1 MSSTTDHRIAM
12 LFEAPHAI
20 RWLPAFAAAAIGDPV
35 AGEAL
40 APFIGPATEKVG
52 GSQRARVP
60 GEEHFARTWAVI
72 KPGFQGRGA
81 QNYAA
86 HTRSDHLRT
95 RIPGDLIAL
104 PVQWIE
110 VMLANVLNDYGRNAL
125 ILHMRTAAHRFG
137 LDISADPAVVDL
149 PLDRATPALARYFA
163 RVNVPEE
170 PGRAFWRAMDFGPV
184 RTDLGGARGRVD
196 VAAIEW
202 ALKRHLPRRFADQYM
217 QYRPA

>member
-1 MSSTTDHRIAM
+1 MSSTTDRRIAM
-12 LFEAPHAI
+12 LFGVPHAI
-20 RWLPAFAAAAIGDPV
+20 LWLPAFTAAAIGDPV

-72 KPGFQGRGA
+72 KPGFLGTGT

-86 HTRSDHLRT
+86 HTRTDHLRT
-95 RIPGDLIAL
+95 RIPGSHIAL

-110 VMLANVLNDYGRNAL
+110 VMLANVLYDYGRSL
-125 ILHMRTAAHRFG
+125 LVPHMRAAAHRFG

-149 PLDRATPALARYFA
+149 PLDRATPALAKYFA
-163 RVNVPEE
+163 RVDVPEE
-170 PGRAFWRAMDFGPV
+170 PGRAFWRAMDHGRV
-184 RTDLGGARGRVD
+184 RTDLGGTRGRVD
-196 VAAIEW
+196 VAAIER
-202 ALKRHLPRRFADQYM
+202 ALRRHLPPRFVGQYM